1 MIIQLENGET
11 IDGAMIQ
18 SAVLRNSL
26 TPIPFTFEATIRI
39 DETVAEY
46 LLEDKEIK
54 VGRNL
59 TPVKIKHVKDDIS
72 TVYQNNYVQVRNII
86 ALHSD
91 TFAMSHVAEKGIFL
105 EQTNLSTV
113 YQACGG
119 KSQINK
125 DFVIEKFYC
134 FKGEFPSVQIQE
146 ICQEHGGVVRW
157 MPDSNALEFTRIYD
171 LFNQEPTM
179 GHGDLILADNTK
191 KSGLLE
197 RHEVPSYVSTAPD
210 GSFIKGNFDK
220 ARNVVYRPDKTQAEL
235 NSMTNVILNA
245 KSLPS
250 RYAPEIHSG
259 AIIQSG
265 ETKFVV
271 ITAAHA
277 FRQPNGAGTGE
288 NSCSVFWLGVKQ

>member
-39 DETVAEY
+39 DETVAEF

-59 TPVKIKHVKDDIS
+59 TPVKIKHVKDD
-72 TVYQNNYVQVRNII
+72 II

-179 GHGDLILADNTK
+179 CRFL
-191 KSGLLE
+191 
-197 RHEVPSYVSTAPD
+197 
-210 GSFIKGNFDK
+210 
-220 ARNVVYRPDKTQAEL
+220 
-235 NSMTNVILNA
+235 
-245 KSLPS
+245 
-250 RYAPEIHSG
+250 
-259 AIIQSG
+259 
-265 ETKFVV
+265 
-271 ITAAHA
+271 
-277 FRQPNGAGTGE
+277 
-288 NSCSVFWLGVKQ
+288 